1 MIFITFRCA
10 GKTGKV
16 AGVKVSHG
24 EDIASHIGL
33 ESCGATRKDGVEA
46 LAEERAGWVLSRENM
61 TLLRKQQALQG
72 ADALE
77 ISGRQH
83 RVYRYRQVHQ
93 DPARSKTP
101 SMHGT
106 TLLGNR
112 EIPRLSAGERTA
124 DRVGKLKDA
133 HR

>member
-1 MIFITFRCA
+1 
-10 GKTGKV
+10 
-16 AGVKVSHG
+16 VKVSHVEG
-24 EDIASHIGL
+24 VASHNGL

-83 RVYRYRQVHQ
+83 RVHRQGKGRL
-93 DPARSKTP
+93 DLARSETP
-101 SMHGT
+101 SMYGT
-106 TLLGNR
+106 ILRGNR
-112 EIPRLSAGERTA
+112 EIPRLSAEERTA
-124 DRVGKLKDA
+124 DRVGKSKDI
-133 HR
+133 RR

>member
-1 MIFITFRCA
+1 M
-10 GKTGKV
+10 
-16 AGVKVSHG
+16 KVSHVEG
-24 EDIASHIGL
+24 VANYNGL

-46 LAEERAGWVLSRENM
+46 LTEERAGWVVSRVNM
-61 TLLRKQQALQG
+61 TLLRKRQTLRG

-83 RVYRYRQVHQ
+83 RMYRYRKVHQ
-93 DPARSKTP
+93 DPARSRTP

-106 TLLGNR
+106 TLRGNR

-124 DRVGKLKDA
+124 DRVGKSKDA
-133 HR
+133 RR

>member
-1 MIFITFRCA
+1 M
-10 GKTGKV
+10 
-16 AGVKVSHG
+16 KVSYV
-24 EDIASHIGL
+24 EDLASHNGL

-83 RVYRYRQVHQ
+83 RMRRQCKGHP
-93 DPARSKTP
+93 DPARSETP
-101 SMHGT
+101 SMCGT
-106 TLLGNR
+106 ILRGNR
-112 EIPRLSAGERTA
+112 EILRSSAGESPA
-124 DRVGKLKDA
+124 DCIGKPKGI
-133 HR
+133 RR

>member
-1 MIFITFRCA
+1 M
-10 GKTGKV
+10 
-16 AGVKVSHG
+16 KVSDV
-24 EDIASHIGL
+24 ESVASYNGL

-46 LAEERAGWVLSRENM
+46 LTEERAGWVLSRENM
-61 TLLRKQQALQG
+61 TLLCKQQALQG

-83 RVYRYRQVHQ
+83 WVYRYRKVHQ

-106 TLLGNR
+106 TLRGNR

-124 DRVGKLKDA
+124 DRVGKSKDV
-133 HR
+133 RR

>member
-1 MIFITFRCA
+1 M
-10 GKTGKV
+10 
-16 AGVKVSHG
+16 KVSHV
-24 EDIASHIGL
+24 ESVASYNGL
-33 ESCGATRKDGVEA
+33 ESCGAARKDGVEA
-46 LAEERAGWVLSRENM
+46 LTEERAGWVWSRENM

-83 RVYRYRQVHQ
+83 RVNRYRKAHR
-93 DPARSKTP
+93 DPARSETP

-106 TLLGNR
+106 TLCGNR

-124 DRVGKLKDA
+124 DRVGKSKDA
-133 HR
+133 RR